1 MARPDQPRRTEL
13 AYGVAGRRD
22 PRRVRGAVNLRSPL
36 ALTGETGPMD
46 RRNAQLPEMEE
57 PAVNSLASALGEAEL
72 LAPDEQALPASLDL
86 FLAGV
91 ERRAYRV
98 AEMHLGHRE
107 DALDAVQDAMLRLV
121 RHYRDKPA
129 AEWSPLFWGILR
141 RRVVDLQ
148 RRRKVRSIMVGWLGG
163 GHDGDGEELP
173 VWEPADNGPGPLD
186 RLHDTQSY
194 ADMAAAVKRLP
205 RRQREAFMLRAL
217 EGLDV
222 AETAQ
227 AMGCS
232 EGSVKTHLSRA
243 MHSLRDQLED
253 WR

>member
-1 MARPDQPRRTEL
+1 MHPADAPDDDANE
-13 AYGVAGRRD
+13 AAM
-22 PRRVRGAVNLRSPL
+22 NSM
-36 ALTGETGPMD
+36 TGTLD
-46 RRNAQLPEMEE
+46 
-57 PAVNSLASALGEAEL
+57 SEL
-72 LAPDEQALPASLDL
+72 LGDVRETPATLEA
-86 FLAGV
+86 FLAQV
-91 ERRAYRV
+91 ERRAFRM
-98 AEMHLGHRE
+98 AELQLRHRE

-129 AEWSPLFWGILR
+129 AEWAPLFWGILR

-163 GHDGDGEELP
+163 GRDQDGDEMP
-173 VWEPADNGPGPLD
+173 SWEPADQSPGPLD
-186 RLHDTQSY
+186 RLHDVQSY
-194 ADMAAAVKRLP
+194 ADLSAAVRQLP
-205 RRQREAFMLRAL
+205 RRQREAFMLRML

-222 AETAQ
+222 ADTAR

-243 MHSLRDQLED
+243 MHHLRDQLED